1 MIPENIRSLV
11 SHLISETRNSKV
23 KWRYNSYNSHADAC
37 YDDMNIEINYSF
49 DYDSEVASLI
59 LHISREGRRF
69 SFRETSFDSDY
80 GRLLA
85 LYEEA
90 MASDIGDFKF

>member
-1 MIPENIRSLV
+1 MIPENIKGLV
-11 SHLISETRNSKV
+11 SHLITETRNSKV
-23 KWRYNSYNSHADAC
+23 KWDYNSYNSNATT
-37 YDDMNIEINYSF
+37 YYEDMNVGINYTF

-59 LHISREGRRF
+59 LNISRNGRVF
-69 SFRETSFDSDY
+69 TFRETSFDSDY

>member
-1 MIPENIRSLV
+1 MIPENIRGLV
-11 SHLISETRNSKV
+11 SHLISETRNSHV
-23 KWRYNSYNSHADAC
+23 KWSYNSYNSHADTS
-37 YDDMNIEINYSF
+37 YDNMNIGINYSF

-59 LHISREGRRF
+59 LHITRDGRSF
-69 SFRETSFDSDY
+69 TFRETSFDSDY

-90 MASDIGDFKF
+90 MASDIGEFKF